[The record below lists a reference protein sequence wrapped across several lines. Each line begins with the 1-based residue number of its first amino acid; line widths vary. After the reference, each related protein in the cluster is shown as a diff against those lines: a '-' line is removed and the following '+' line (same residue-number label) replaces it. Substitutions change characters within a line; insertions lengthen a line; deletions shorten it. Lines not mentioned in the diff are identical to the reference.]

1 MGKSAQENLE
11 NLQGAKC
18 KAAVL
23 RVAEVSFW
31 SLESQSQRL
40 EGKSLLKFLRVSHT
54 SFNIVI
60 FVDAIFEELFGRK
73 LTPSYYHLWN
83 VDSLY
88 S

>member
-31 SLESQSQRL
+31 SLESQSQTKTRRKIL
-40 EGKSLLKFLRVSHT
+40 AQISKGVSH
-54 SFNIVI
+54 F
-60 FVDAIFEELFGRK
+60 L
-73 LTPSYYHLWN
+73 
-83 VDSLY
+83 
-88 S
+88 